1 MTKSVTK
8 LLGVWLTWTLL
19 LTCSLI
25 FGQICQ
31 WISLIMT
38 SKVPASLFWIPCS
51 KIKPPWKG
59 NQSIPLD
66 YCLQHAIHAAFD
78 LVIIW
83 VRLVREEIGPL
94 TAKWSANGPLFQLGG
109 LLTTRTLFLFC
120 CLLWS
125 LWNHQDS
132 LNMFFG
138 TTNNK
143 QFLSGYCKLSKK
155 KIKNAPNSNR
165 DASLGSCIF
174 LLLPNL
180 KYFSWDL
187 ILHTICSLSGCSWN
201 IDKCDQIQQLITADH
216 STSSNTWGRKRGGW
230 SLIEQMMGLSFEE
243 GVRRTPARRGSLI
256 SHGLS
261 KVRGGWMGWRWVWG
275 LRKRG
280 GNQPWYPPSL
290 HPMYGQYHKTIQPS
304 INRWP
309 FCEASSVE
317 LH

>member
-1 MTKSVTK
+1 MNASLNKCFHWSKINITFSSSITPDFCVYFIWNMTSVTK
-8 LLGVWLTWTLL
+8 FLGDWPTWTLL

-38 SKVPASLFWIPCS
+38 SKVPASLFSIPCS
-51 KIKPPWKG
+51 EIKPPWKG

-66 YCLQHAIHAAFD
+66 YCVQHAIHAAFD

-120 CLLWS
+120 SLLWS
-125 LWNHQDS
+125 LWNHRDS

-155 KIKNAPNSNR
+155 KKNALNSNR
-165 DASLGSCIF
+165 DAHLKTSLASLGSF
-174 LLLPNL
+174 
-180 KYFSWDL
+180 F
-187 ILHTICSLSGCSWN
+187 
-201 IDKCDQIQQLITADH
+201 
-216 STSSNTWGRKRGGW
+216 
-230 SLIEQMMGLSFEE
+230 
-243 GVRRTPARRGSLI
+243 TP
-256 SHGLS
+256 S
-261 KVRGGWMGWRWVWG
+261 K
-275 LRKRG
+275 
-280 GNQPWYPPSL
+280 P
-290 HPMYGQYHKTIQPS
+290 
-304 INRWP
+304 
-309 FCEASSVE
+309 
-317 LH
+317 